1 MIDFGI
7 AKCSSLAG
15 ALTGRESGLADF
27 ATETFDVSTTSFCQ
41 NHWWHTAD
49 FSLPVSSLHHYFSL
63 FFHRV
68 GRDIMTSLHFGELL
82 ARKLPLDA
90 EFGLKYSNLRPA

>member
-7 AKCSSLAG
+7 AKWSSLAG

-41 NHWWHTAD
+41 NHGWHTAD
-49 FSLPVSSLHHYFSL
+49 FSLPVSSLHHFHLFSTEL
-63 FFHRV
+63 AE
-68 GRDIMTSLHFGELL
+68 TSLHFGELL
-82 ARKLPLDA
+82 ASSYPLTSTL
-90 EFGLKYSNLRPA
+90 GLNYSNLRPA